1 VKKIFVQKDVNDLRR
16 TTKTTLENKYFNYFM
31 DSVKFTGP
39 ERIASDYLMKQ
50 FWSVGTCSAF
60 KIKHT
65 NEVGFC
71 PYTTQ
76 RFNMYDFPEVI
87 QFVNKRNVPFIPEG
101 EQVVG
106 KSAAIGWI
114 QANHKSIKMMV
125 DYYISRM
132 TEVEMVIN
140 TNLQVSK
147 LPWLIGVTPA
157 DKDKAE
163 DIIDRILN
171 DEVVVFSD
179 MQDLQM
185 VQSFATTTPYI
196 IDKLYSYKT
205 SLENELLTFL
215 GLDNSQTDKQLLVD
229 QVNANNESINANQQ
243 SLLNHLEQF
252 LDDINE
258 VFGVNYSVEPTRKPV
273 ESVYD
278 ENNDIS
284 SPYQEVE
291 NDNQ

>member
-1 VKKIFVQKDVNDLRR
+1 
-16 TTKTTLENKYFNYFM
+16 
-31 DSVKFTGP
+31 
-39 ERIASDYLMKQ
+39 
-50 FWSVGTCSAF
+50 
-60 KIKHT
+60 
-65 NEVGFC
+65 
-71 PYTTQ
+71 
-76 RFNMYDFPEVI
+76 
-87 QFVNKRNVPFIPEG
+87 
-101 EQVVG
+101 
-106 KSAAIGWI
+106 
-114 QANHKSIKMMV
+114 
-125 DYYISRM
+125 
-132 TEVEMVIN
+132 MVIN

-157 DKDKAE
+157 DKEKAE

-258 VFGVNYSVEPTRKPV
+258 VFGVSYSVEPTRKPV

-284 SPYQEVE
+284 SPYQEEVE
-291 NDNQ
+291 DDNQ